1 MNKVISD
8 NYPKIFE
15 AVGDGSYLYHFGIN
29 EITNQ
34 KMNSSETTKSFEYY
48 EVPIYEIL
56 DPTNITKATIAKL
69 WPKDIEAKYINDYN
83 ASQMGIIDESY
94 GNAYKDFIV
103 QRKNLKIQIQNDYDN
118 YMKNI
123 NNITN

>member
-1 MNKVISD
+1 MNKVRSD

-29 EITNQ
+29 ELTIE
-34 KMNSSETTKSFEYY
+34 KMDSTETAKAYEYY
-48 EVPIYEIL
+48 EVAIYETL
-56 DPTNITKATIAKL
+56 DETNITKAVIAKL